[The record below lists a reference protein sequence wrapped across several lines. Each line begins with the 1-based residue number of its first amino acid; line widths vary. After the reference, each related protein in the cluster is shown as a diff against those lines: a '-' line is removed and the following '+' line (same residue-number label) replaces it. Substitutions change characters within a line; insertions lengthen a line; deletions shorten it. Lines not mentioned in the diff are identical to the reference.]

1 MATAGVTEVDD
12 DRIGISRLIHAARIG
27 GPVAIGRL
35 FDAANGYL
43 TFIAAGQMAR
53 EFTAKFGVSDI
64 VQESAKDA
72 HLGFEGFRGAS
83 SGEFFAWLRSIVRNN
98 MRDQMRRHSKAV
110 TRELPMG
117 TADGFNAPDEVAE
130 KLVRDDLTAVVNAG
144 IARLPEH
151 YATVLRLRYW
161 ERLPYAEIGARMGR
175 SEEAVRKL
183 WVRSL
188 DRLREEL
195 PGSVAVDR

>member
-1 MATAGVTEVDD
+1 VATAGATDVDD
-12 DRIGISRLIHAARIG
+12 TRTGVSRLIHAARIG

-35 FDAANGYL
+35 FDAAYGYL
-43 TFIAAGQMAR
+43 TFVAARQMAR
-53 EFTAKFGVSDI
+53 QFTAKFGVSDI

-72 HLGFEGFRGAS
+72 HRGFEGFQGDS
-83 SGEFFAWLRSIVRNN
+83 SGEFFAWLRSIVHNN
-98 MRDQMRRHSKAV
+98 LHDQMRKHSRAV
-110 TRELPMG
+110 NCEVPMG
-117 TADGFNAPDEVAE
+117 TADGFNAPDDVAE

-175 SEEAVRKL
+175 TEEAVRKL

-195 PGSVAVDR
+195 PGSVAGDR